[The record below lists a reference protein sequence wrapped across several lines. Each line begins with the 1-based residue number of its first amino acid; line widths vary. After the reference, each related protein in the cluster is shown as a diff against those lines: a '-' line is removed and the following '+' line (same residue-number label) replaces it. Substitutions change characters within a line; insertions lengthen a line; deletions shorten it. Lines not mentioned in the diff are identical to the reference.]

1 MILKTL
7 VGRVRWYVWAGAC
20 REATRR
26 QAGACN
32 EARQGQ
38 AHDRT
43 YQRMRSE
50 FIKMVNVNEDRKACI
65 HAGLIEAMSAQLRF
79 PG

>member
-7 VGRVRWYVWAGAC
+7 VGRVRWYVW
-20 REATRR
+20 
-26 QAGACN
+26 
-32 EARQGQ
+32 